1 MRKCHIY
8 LKNKDCPILVIGYIG
23 HKIRKHGFSEFY
35 TYDKVYQVWTKDIA
49 CISFEKGEIDGKE
62 T

>member
-1 MRKCHIY
+1 MRNCRVY
-8 LKNKDCPILVIGYIG
+8 LKDKFEPIHVDGYIG

-49 CISFEKGEIDGKE
+49 YISFEKGCEDNG
-62 T
+62 